1 MAVQVENAGFGAVA
15 AGPIGSLMVEQY
27 LTGSISA
34 SPQRQWILQSVLA
47 VRSESLLTE
56 DDESGEA
63 DGESAESE
71 PGDDA

>member
-1 MAVQVENAGFGAVA
+1 MENAGFGAVA
-15 AGPIGSLMVEQY
+15 AGPIGSLMAEQY

>member
-1 MAVQVENAGFGAVA
+1 MPALGCRRRPDRVVDA
-15 AGPIGSLMVEQY
+15 EQY